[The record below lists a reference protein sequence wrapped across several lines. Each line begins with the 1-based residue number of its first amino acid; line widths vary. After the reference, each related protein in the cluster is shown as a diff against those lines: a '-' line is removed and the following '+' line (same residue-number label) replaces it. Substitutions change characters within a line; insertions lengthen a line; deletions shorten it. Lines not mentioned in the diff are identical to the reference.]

1 MKTCIVQ
8 PAYCLDFSE
17 SDKFFEWEIEA
28 LEKCDE
34 SMDLIVLPEYSN
46 VPCLAKT
53 KEEKINKNKKRILFF
68 IIIGTTIHWKTFPF
82 CN

>member
-53 KEEKINKNKKRILFF
+53 KEEMEIFLGFLKEYINQ
-68 IIIGTTIHWKTFPF
+68 
-82 CN
+82 